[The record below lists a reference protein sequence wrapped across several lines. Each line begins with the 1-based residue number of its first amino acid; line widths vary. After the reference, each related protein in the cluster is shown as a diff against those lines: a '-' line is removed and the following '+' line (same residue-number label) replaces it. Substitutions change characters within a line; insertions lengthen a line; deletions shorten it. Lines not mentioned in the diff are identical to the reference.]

1 MRLFRE
7 KDVFSPII
15 INEEINKDYERI
27 SRKDCY
33 FGS

>member
-7 KDVFSPII
+7 KDVFLPII

>member
-7 KDVFSPII
+7 GCILPII

>member
-1 MRLFRE
+1 MRFISG
-7 KDVFSPII
+7 KDVFLPII